1 MERGLY
7 IAASGMLAE
16 MVRQDQIA
24 NDLSNASTPG
34 YKADRA
40 TQRSFGDILLANT
53 VDGQTVGP
61 LGLGSRID
69 TIVTDDTPA
78 PPPAT
83 GGPPDFA
90 VVGEG
95 WFKVQTP
102 QGTRYTRN
110 GQFALSPAGVLIDGM
125 GNQVMGKGG
134 GPVRAGAGGKVDPTQ
149 IGIFTLTNVRKIG
162 NSYATGAAGGAAPG
176 TVRQGAR
183 HGPRPRG
190 RSGGLDRGPRQ
201 VDGGHD
207 RLVPR
212 VRVRPARDPHDR
224 RDAGEGLERR
234 RRDAVTAPYRRLARL
249 KFRSGTPMTGL
260 TRKVS
265 AGPHSRKPGSN

>member
-24 NDLSNASTPG
+24 NDLANASTPG

-40 TQRSFGDILLANT
+40 TQKSFGDILLANT

-69 TIVTDDTPA
+69 SIVTDASPA
-78 PPPAT
+78 PARDT
-83 GGPPDFA
+83 GEPLDFA

-95 WFKVQTP
+95 WFGVQTP

-110 GQFALSPAGVLIDGM
+110 GQFAVSPQGTLIDGM

-134 GPVRAGAGGKVDPTQ
+134 GTVTVGKDGKVDPRL
-149 IGIFTLTNVRKIG
+149 IGIFNLTGVRKIG
-162 NSYATGAAGGAAPG
+162 NSYVTGAAGGAA
-176 TVRQGAR
+176 TATIRQGALE
-183 HGPRPRG
+183 G
-190 RSGGLDRGPRQ
+190 SNAD
-201 VDGGHD
+201 
-207 RLVPR
+207 
-212 VRVRPARDPHDR
+212 PARSMVDMIASFRAFESGQRVIRTID
-224 RDAGEGLERR
+224 E
-234 RRDAVTAPYRRLARL
+234 TLA
-249 KFRSGTPMTGL
+249 K
-260 TRKVS
+260 
-265 AGPHSRKPGSN
+265 ASNVVGGMP